1 MAVPINSK
9 FKKQVSQE
17 AMAIDYR
24 ACLAEFLAM
33 TLFVF
38 VGTGSAAMNMSVDVN
53 ANGTTSPDPAWVLGV
68 ALSFGTAIMVRGDVF
83 WFKLCNNAY

>member
-1 MAVPINSK
+1 
-9 FKKQVSQE
+9 
-17 AMAIDYR
+17 MAIDYR

-68 ALSFGTAIMVRGDVF
+68 ALSFGTAIMVREDVF
-83 WFKLCNNAY
+83 WFNLCNNEY